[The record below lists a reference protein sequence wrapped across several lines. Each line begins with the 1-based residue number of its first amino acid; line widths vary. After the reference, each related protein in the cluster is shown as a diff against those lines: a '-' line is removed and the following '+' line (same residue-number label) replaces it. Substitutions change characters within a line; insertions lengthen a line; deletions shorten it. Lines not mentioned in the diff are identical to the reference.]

1 MESAGMAE
9 MPANQG
15 VRGRKGVQQG
25 DVDRAA
31 DAIFAK
37 GIRPTVE
44 RVRHFLG
51 TGSPNTVAPMLETW
65 FKNLSARVV
74 GMTHGGPGDGLPPA
88 AQNAFRLMWDTA
100 LAEARAMADNAIAQ
114 ERADLE
120 AAKNKLAEDTRVL
133 QTSRAA
139 LEENVRLTQGQ
150 AETLRSQLSEVGT
163 ALRAKEAELL
173 AEKGQTERVVD
184 ELAHVRQQRET
195 QAAAYELERQ
205 RAVDR
210 ADVNERRL
218 QTEVDRAREEAK
230 ALNKAVAASA
240 EANKTLIAKMDAL
253 RDKNEELARQ
263 LTEHHENIVR
273 SEAAV
278 EQARRTE
285 AGLRE
290 LLAGAQAR
298 IGDLGQT
305 LAAEREAT
313 ATLRLQLTAALKAE
327 GPRPRAS
334 KRVRKTRKA

>member
-1 MESAGMAE
+1 
-9 MPANQG
+9 
-15 VRGRKGVQQG
+15 
-25 DVDRAA
+25 
-31 DAIFAK
+31 
-37 GIRPTVE
+37 
-44 RVRHFLG
+44 
-51 TGSPNTVAPMLETW
+51 
-65 FKNLSARVV
+65 
-74 GMTHGGPGDGLPPA
+74 
-88 AQNAFRLMWDTA
+88 
-100 LAEARAMADNAIAQ
+100 MADKAIAR

-133 QTSRAA
+133 QASRAA

-150 AETLRSQLSEVGT
+150 AETLRSQLSEVTT
-163 ALRAKEAELL
+163 ALRVKEAELL
-173 AEKGQTERVVD
+173 AEKEQTERVVD

-210 ADVNERRL
+210 ADANERRL

-230 ALNKAVAASA
+230 ALNKAVAAGA

-253 RDKNEELARQ
+253 RDKNEELTRQ
-263 LTEHHENIVR
+263 LTEHHEKIVR
-273 SEAAV
+273 SETAV

-298 IGDLGQT
+298 IGDLGRT

-334 KRVRKTRKA
+334 KRVRKTSKA